1 MSGPNSETL
10 KSFSISL
17 INDSRENFPYSY
29 ILGIIQAWSEP
40 KCPFS
45 KMGFNEWSEKA
56 GAMNKRRTKILV
68 VDDEA
73 AIREVL
79 EMRLQEW
86 GFEVVLAEDG
96 LEGREKAE
104 TNTPDIVISDVI
116 MPQFSGME
124 LLRILRA
131 GNSSRPIIMITAQ
144 ATIDLAVQAM
154 KLGAQDFVTKPIDY
168 SKLRAILETAEVEIS
183 LRRESRKLAMQLE
196 RGAGFGNFIGVSRPM
211 REVYDLIS
219 TISNSDA
226 SVIITGES
234 GTGKELAA
242 RTIHEL
248 SSRSKG
254 PFIAI
259 NAAAI
264 PENLL
269 ESEVLGHE
277 KGAFTGATGAR
288 VGCFE
293 LANHGT
299 LFLDE
304 IVEMPVSLQPKL
316 LRVLEDRR
324 VRRVGGSQEFQVDVR
339 VLAASNQEPRNAIES
354 KKLREDLF
362 YRLNVFTVALPPLRQ
377 HKTDIPLMVQS
388 LIQEFN
394 TKHNAQVDSCRE
406 ETLALLNQYSWPGNV
421 RELRNILERAVI
433 LAKGP
438 WIEPSHL
445 PAYIQNPPASGGGT
459 DVSPGIG
466 ITAADAE
473 RELILRTLRAT
484 DNNKAEAA
492 RRLGL
497 DVKTIRNKLKTYGI
511 G

>member
-1 MSGPNSETL
+1 
-10 KSFSISL
+10 
-17 INDSRENFPYSY
+17 
-29 ILGIIQAWSEP
+29 
-40 KCPFS
+40 
-45 KMGFNEWSEKA
+45 
-56 GAMNKRRTKILV
+56 MNKRRLKILV

-73 AIREVL
+73 AMREVL
-79 EMRLQEW
+79 DIRLQEW
-86 GFEVVLAEDG
+86 GFEVFLAEDG
-96 LEGREKAE
+96 MEGKEKAE
-104 TNTPDIVISDVI
+104 SIDPDIVISDIV

-124 LLRILRA
+124 LLRILRT
-131 GNSSRPIIMITAQ
+131 GNFSRPIILITAQ

-154 KLGAQDFVTKPIDY
+154 KLGAQDFITKPIDY
-168 SKLRAILETAEVEIS
+168 SKLKAILETAEAEIS
-183 LRRESRKLAMQLE
+183 LRRESRKLAIQIE
-196 RGAGFGNFIGVSRPM
+196 KGAGFGNFIGLSKPM

-242 RTIHEL
+242 RTIHDL

-269 ESEVLGHE
+269 ESEVFGHE

-304 IVEMPVSLQPKL
+304 IVEMPIALQPKL

-324 VRRVGGSQEFQVDVR
+324 VRRVGGSQEIQVDVR

-362 YRLNVFTVALPPLRQ
+362 YRLNVFTIVLPPLRQ
-377 HKTDIPLMVQS
+377 HKTDIPLLVQA

-394 TKHNAQVDSCRE
+394 QKHSAQVESCKE
-406 ETLALLNQYSWPGNV
+406 ETLALLNEYSWPGNV

-438 WIEPSHL
+438 WLEPSHL
-445 PAYIQNPPASGGGT
+445 PAYLQYSPPPGGNADT
-459 DVSPGIG
+459 PHAFST
-466 ITAADAE
+466 TAADAE

-497 DVKTIRNKLKTYGI
+497 DVKTIRNKLKSYGI